1 MGRYLI
7 RRGIVS
13 AATIVAISIV
23 VFGILAVAPGDP
35 LGEFATNPSV
45 PPERRAELRASLG
58 LDEPVPV
65 QYWNWARL
73 YVQGDWGESFS
84 TKTGVR
90 EYVLGRV
97 PVTLAVIGSSFLL
110 GILIAVPIGV
120 VSAFKQYSL
129 FDQFATTF
137 AFLGFSI
144 PTFFSGIVLIYIFG
158 IRLQDTPLGLPF
170 VFDRTDPL
178 ASNIKQSILPV
189 MVLGLA
195 GAAGLTRFVR
205 ASMLEVL
212 GQDYVRT
219 ARAKGLRE
227 QTVLIAHAMRN
238 ALIPVITIV
247 ALQVPEIFGGAIIT
261 EQIFTV
267 PGIGNALISAIRSS
281 DTPVVMAIT
290 FGVAILVVLFNII
303 ADLLYAA
310 FDPRIK
316 LT

>member
-1 MGRYLI
+1 LGRYLI
-7 RRGIVS
+7 RRGLVS
-13 AATIVAISIV
+13 AATIIAISV
-23 VFGILAVAPGDP
+23 VIFSILAVAPGDP

-58 LDEPVPV
+58 LDDPVPV
-65 QYWNWARL
+65 QYWNWAKL
-73 YVQGDWGESFS
+73 YAQGDWGESFS

-97 PVTLAVIGSSFLL
+97 PVTLAVIGTAFLL
-110 GILIAVPIGV
+110 GILIAIPVGV
-120 VSAFKQYSL
+120 ISAFKQYSL

-158 IRLQDTPLGLPF
+158 IKLQNTPFGLPF
-170 VFDRTDPL
+170 VFDRQDPFW
-178 ASNIKQSILPV
+178 ANVRQSIMPV

-195 GAAGLTRFVR
+195 GSAGLTRFVR

-212 GQDYVRT
+212 SQDYVRT

-227 QTVLIAHAMRN
+227 QTVVIAHAMRN

-247 ALQVPEIFGGAIIT
+247 ALQIPEIFGGAIIT
-261 EQIFTV
+261 EKIFSV
-267 PGIGNALISAIRSS
+267 PGIGNALISAILSN

-290 FGVAILVVLFNII
+290 FGVAVLVVLFNVI
-303 ADLLYAA
+303 ADLLYAGL
-310 FDPRIK
+310 DPRIK